1 MKKIRL
7 FITKLLSPRGVRTRM
22 WQLLTCCLLAAM
34 PMLTSC
40 GELFDVDEAGETTS
54 ATMKMDRDTVFIMP
68 GDSLRLTVTFSP
80 PEVKD
85 KGVMWLIDQPEIA
98 RLCADTLVAQQPGT
112 AYVTAMS
119 SATMRLDTCVVT
131 VMTPWTVDRN
141 KYFFD
146 TVVYADISVAGRQLG
161 DDIAVAAF
169 VDDELRGIAE
179 LKEAK
184 GKRYAVIR
192 VYGPVSASDED
203 IITFKCY
210 DRREVRLR
218 TFDVQLPFDGET
230 HGTLSKLITLHLD

>member
-1 MKKIRL
+1 
-7 FITKLLSPRGVRTRM
+7 
-22 WQLLTCCLLAAM
+22 
-34 PMLTSC
+34 
-40 GELFDVDEAGETTS
+40 
-54 ATMKMDRDTVFIMP
+54 
-68 GDSLRLTVTFSP
+68 
-80 PEVKD
+80 
-85 KGVMWLIDQPEIA
+85 MWLIDQPEIA
-98 RLCADTLVAQQPGT
+98 RLCVDTLVAQQPGT

-131 VMTPWTVDRN
+131 VMPPWTVDRN

>member
-1 MKKIRL
+1 MKKTRL

-34 PMLTSC
+34 PLLTSC

-85 KGVMWLIDQPEIA
+85 KGVMWLIDQPEVA
-98 RLCADTLVAQQPGT
+98 RLCVDTLVAQQPGT

-131 VMTPWTVDRN
+131 VD
-141 KYFFD
+141 
-146 TVVYADISVAGRQLG
+146 S
-161 DDIAVAAF
+161 
-169 VDDELRGIAE
+169 
-179 LKEAK
+179 
-184 GKRYAVIR
+184 
-192 VYGPVSASDED
+192 
-203 IITFKCY
+203 
-210 DRREVRLR
+210 
-218 TFDVQLPFDGET
+218 
-230 HGTLSKLITLHLD
+230 